1 MMGCDHGSWSA
12 PQDSKTVRHIS
23 GSGSGA
29 AAATAA
35 RPMSKWRRSS
45 KLEWGWASARASVS
59 EASLP
64 PCAATKD
71 AEVEKVEKVSIGVD
85 AITIGFSQEDEDPDT
100 CYICLS
106 SEGPMLVNMC
116 ACRSLRAHRSC
127 LLELTRRQTGPP
139 VCGVCR
145 QVILPGGARALPAR
159 GGARGSGLPVG
170 QDPPCHQP
178 DRQRHLRCSP
188 PQSAPHSLLP
198 LLLSR

>member
-1 MMGCDHGSWSA
+1 MGGDRGSWSA
-12 PQDSKTVRHIS
+12 PQDSKTVRDIS

-29 AAATAA
+29 AAAAAA
-35 RPMSKWRRSS
+35 RP
-45 KLEWGWASARASVS
+45 L
-59 EASLP
+59 
-64 PCAATKD
+64 
-71 AEVEKVEKVSIGVD
+71 

-145 QVILPGGARALPAR
+145 QEICPEELELSLPAVEPVAPGSQWGKTLR
-159 GGARGSGLPVG
+159 VTSQIVNVIFGAPRRS
-170 QDPPCHQP
+170 
-178 DRQRHLRCSP
+178 QRPTPSP
-188 PQSAPHSLLP
+188 SS
-198 LLLSR
+198 

>member
-1 MMGCDHGSWSA
+1 MGCDRGSWSA
-12 PQDSKTVRHIS
+12 PQDSNAVCLLS
-23 GSGSGA
+23 GSGNGA
-29 AAATAA
+29 AAATTP
-35 RPMSKWRRSS
+35 RPLSKWRRSS
-45 KLEWGWASARASVS
+45 KLEWGWESARAIAS
-59 EASLP
+59 EASPL

-85 AITIGFSQEDEDPDT
+85 AITIGFSHEDEDPDT

-145 QVILPGGARALPAR
+145 QGICPEELELSLPTVEPVALGSQWGKTLRVTSQIVNVIFGAAR
-159 GGARGSGLPVG
+159 
-170 QDPPCHQP
+170 
-178 DRQRHLRCSP
+178 
-188 PQSAPHSLLP
+188 PQSAPHSL
-198 LLLSR
+198 SS